1 MKSWMS
7 MFTFASMFRTLA
19 NFSKIPMMKEKVP
32 STGSGACSGT
42 ESGAGSGTGSGAGSG
57 TFVCLGLDLGV
68 SLSDRWICSY
78 SSDTGGPPDA
88 SPSPKEPD
96 PGASPGASPDPE
108 LDSMAELG
116 Y

>member
-1 MKSWMS
+1 MKTLMS

-19 NFSKIPMMKEKVP
+19 NFFKIP
-32 STGSGACSGT
+32 ST
-42 ESGAGSGTGSGAGSG
+42 ESGASSGTGSGAGSG

-68 SLSDRWICSY
+68 SLSERLICSY

-96 PGASPGASPDPE
+96 PGASPDVGGSPDPE
-108 LDSMAELG
+108 LDSMAGHG